1 MYHQDWLMRQIET
14 ITRYV
19 FSILLG
25 KEDELS
31 SDIQIEA
38 QRQTSGAADTL
49 SFRLGRLVQAER
61 LGEAENLLYA
71 AVEDGDPEALTAG
84 LRFYSDLNLLSD
96 ETLRRCNF
104 PRDEILSGLRELC
117 ETYGYDLGVIG
128 EAD

>member
-49 SFRLGRLVQAER
+49 SFRLGRLVDAER
-61 LGEAENLLYA
+61 LCEAEDLLYF

-96 ETLRRCNF
+96 ETLLRCDF

>member
-1 MYHQDWLMRQIET
+1 MRQIET

-38 QRQTSGAADTL
+38 QRQTSGAANTL

-61 LGEAENLLYA
+61 LCEAEDLLYS

-96 ETLRRCNF
+96 ETLLHCNF

>member
-104 PRDEILSGLRELC
+104 PRDEILSGLRDLC
-117 ETYGYDLGVIG
+117 DACGYDLML
-128 EAD
+128 

>member
-31 SDIQIEA
+31 SDIQIEV
-38 QRQTSGAADTL
+38 QQQTDGATNTL
-49 SFRLGRLVQAER
+49 SFRLGRLVQEER
-61 LGEAENLLYA
+61 LCEAEDLLYS
-71 AVEDGDPEALTAG
+71 AVEDRDPEALTAG
-84 LRFYSDLNLLSD
+84 LRFYNDLNLFSD
-96 ETLRRCNF
+96 ETLHRCDF

-117 ETYGYDLGVIG
+117 ASYGYDLSVIG
-128 EAD
+128 EY